1 MKILMLVDKEPHLML
16 NPYVYTLMDSISE
29 QYHDVEWGYGIDVFW
44 SQECYNYNIIHIHWP
59 QIFAKQSHRWIQ
71 VEDLIKRLQNLKTR
85 GVKIISTCHNLSPHY
100 SDNKFY
106 NRLYT
111 VVYSESDCII
121 HLGTYSLNF
130 FKKKYPSKLNLLL
143 PHHVYDTV
151 YVNVP
156 SREESIKALNL
167 NEQVKYV
174 LCFGEFRANEERR
187 LIIELAKTIK
197 GSNIKI
203 LAPSFCLIPR
213 RLNLLVV
220 CKMLIKYILYK
231 LKYRKSILFENKPV
245 NNNKLL
251 YYYSASDI
259 SLIHRLRILNSG
271 NVTLGF
277 LMKNVVVGP
286 NTGNVG
292 ELLKKSGNPTFEP
305 LELQTT
311 LLPAIKKAIELVSL
325 DKGNDN
331 YQYAMEKLNTKD
343 ISKMLYCYYKQI
355 ISD

>member
-1 MKILMLVDKEPHLML
+1 M
-16 NPYVYTLMDSISE
+16 
-29 QYHDVEWGYGIDVFW
+29 
-44 SQECYNYNIIHIHWP
+44 
-59 QIFAKQSHRWIQ
+59 
-71 VEDLIKRLQNLKTR
+71 
-85 GVKIISTCHNLSPHY
+85 
-100 SDNKFY
+100 
-106 NRLYT
+106 
-111 VVYSESDCII
+111 
-121 HLGTYSLNF
+121 
-130 FKKKYPSKLNLLL
+130 
-143 PHHVYDTV
+143 
-151 YVNVP
+151 
-156 SREESIKALNL
+156 
-167 NEQVKYV
+167 
-174 LCFGEFRANEERR
+174 
-187 LIIELAKTIK
+187 
-197 GSNIKI
+197 
-203 LAPSFCLIPR
+203 
-213 RLNLLVV
+213 
-220 CKMLIKYILYK
+220 
-231 LKYRKSILFENKPV
+231 FENKPV